1 MSMRYETLIESEEQL
16 AFRTRRTRGD
26 RAASSLR
33 RPDGTVRAFPPA
45 VQILTPV
52 DPAVE
57 NKVAELV
64 WKAHRAGRDLEEI
77 CGGIHSLLSRLEY
90 NPAISVQEVYTSNMP
105 SFRGETISTAL
116 ILIDLRTV

>member
-1 MSMRYETLIESEEQL
+1 MGMPYDTLIENEEQL
-16 AFRTRRTRGD
+16 VNRTSRTRVDRG
-26 RAASSLR
+26 ASSR
-33 RPDGTVRAFPPA
+33 RRSDGTVRSFPPV

-57 NKVAELV
+57 NKVEELV
-64 WKAHRAGRDLEEI
+64 WKGHRAGRDLEEI
-77 CGGIHSLLSRLEY
+77 CGGIQALLSRVDY

-105 SFRGETISTAL
+105 SFKGQTISTAL

>member
-1 MSMRYETLIESEEQL
+1 MRYDTLIENEEQL
-16 AFRTRRTRGD
+16 VRRTRRTRED

-33 RPDGTVRAFPPA
+33 RPAGTVRSFPPV

-57 NKVAELV
+57 NKVGELV
-64 WKAHRAGRDLEEI
+64 WKGHRAGRDLEEI
-77 CGGIHSLLSRLEY
+77 CGGIHAMLTRLEY

-116 ILIDLRTV
+116 ILIDLRTL